1 MKTSIK
7 CLIERDHCIGTC
19 SMVLSCGFVYYTM
32 SFSSLMK
39 SMTIEIDATKQNYHT
54 IRALTFYSVDEIIPF
69 K

>member
-7 CLIERDHCIGTC
+7 CLIERDHCIGSC
-19 SMVLSCGFVYYTM
+19 SIVLSRGFVYCTM

-39 SMTIEIDATKQNYHT
+39 SMTIEIDATKQYYHT
-54 IRALTFYSVDEIIPF
+54 KRALTFYSEDEIIPF

>member
-1 MKTSIK
+1 
-7 CLIERDHCIGTC
+7 
-19 SMVLSCGFVYYTM
+19 MVLSCGFVYYTM

-39 SMTIEIDATKQNYHT
+39 SMTIEIDATKQYYHT